1 MKEYQIMARKKK
13 NHEEMDSN
21 IPENEDLP
29 EEERE
34 DEMEEDDSEDMGV
47 DEMFGNSTPGSAH
60 RDLDV
65 WGSEDYE
72 S

>member
-1 MKEYQIMARKKK
+1 MARKKK
-13 NHEEMDSN
+13 NQDDLGTN

-29 EEERE
+29 EEE
-34 DEMEEDDSEDMGV
+34 MEETIDEESEELGV
-47 DEMFGNSTPGSAH
+47 DEMFGNSNPGSAH

-72 S
+72 G

>member
-1 MKEYQIMARKKK
+1 MARKKK
-13 NHEEMDSN
+13 NEEDLGAN
-21 IPENEDLP
+21 VPENDDLP
-29 EEERE
+29 EEE
-34 DEMEEDDSEDMGV
+34 MEETIDDDGEELGV
-47 DEMFGNSTPGSAH
+47 DEMFGNSNPGSAH